1 MTDALT
7 PEHALEYLCA
17 LSADIQAGAVLG
29 ADGRLLAGPP
39 ELAEPARELLAAA
52 PEADDVEVALEEACV
67 FGARSDSHAVVLVCG
82 RFALPA
88 LVRYDLRMV
97 LGDLAGHSR
106 EAA

>member
-7 PEHALEYLCA
+7 PEHALEYLRA
-17 LSADIQAGAVLG
+17 LSADIQAGVVLG

-39 ELAEPARELLAAA
+39 ELGEAARELLSAA
-52 PEADDVEVALEEACV
+52 PEADDVEVALANARV

-88 LVRYDLRMV
+88 LVRYDLRCV
-97 LGDLAGHSR
+97 LGDLAGLKR